1 MSNLVLYSYWRS
13 SCSYRVRVALNFKG
27 LDYEYRDVH
36 LVRDGGEQHQEA
48 YRKLNPMGQVPSLIT
63 PDGALTQSMA
73 ILEYLELVKPE
84 PSLFP
89 GNPYQACRI
98 RAVCETINAGIQP
111 LQNLNVLQDLKTRYG
126 VDQDGVAE
134 WVAHWIAKG
143 LDAVEKEVAPHA
155 GRFCFG
161 DQVTAADMFLAP
173 QVYNAVR
180 FKVDMAQFPTLS
192 RINEACL
199 KEPVFQDAEPSR
211 QPDAAPA

>member
-48 YRKLNPMGQVPSLIT
+48 YRKLNPMGQVPCLIT
-63 PDGALTQSMA
+63 PDGALNQSMA
-73 ILEYLELVKPE
+73 IMEYLELVKPE

-98 RAVCETINAGIQP
+98 RAVCESINAGIQP

-199 KEPVFQDAEPSR
+199 KQSVFIDAEPSR

>member
-199 KEPVFQDAEPSR
+199 KEPVFLDAEPSR

>member
-192 RINEACL
+192 RINGACL